1 MCKLWRLR
9 EIGHGPYTPS
19 QNQGDSVCLLP
30 HTPRR
35 FPTPIRAAIDTTR
48 AQACVL
54 LDACTTVTH
63 PQSSGQS
70 LIFQSRP
77 VTARSSTHRCVYAPA
92 MYTIHTASARV
103 NAPTAYTAHPACVY
117 ALPLAR
123 KRTHPPA
130 YTYTR
135 PRGVHAC
142 SLPAT
147 AYTERYTPSV
157 RNTQAPTGSR
167 KRLNA
172 PTCVYMPTY
181 RSRVQGT
188 YPPTA
193 RVNAPIV
200 AYYTPYACAPPA
212 YTHPYSRKRT
222 YLLYNIHAP
231 TAI

>member
-1 MCKLWRLR
+1 MYN
-9 EIGHGPYTPS
+9 GHAP
-19 QNQGDSVCLLP
+19 
-30 HTPRR
+30 
-35 FPTPIRAAIDTTR
+35 PIFR
-48 AQACVL
+48 
-54 LDACTTVTH
+54 
-63 PQSSGQS
+63 PQS

-77 VTARSSTHRCVYAPA
+77 VTARSSTHHCVYAPA

-123 KRTHPPA
+123 KRTPPTRPA

-167 KRLNA
+167 KHT

-181 RSRVQGT
+181 RSRT

-212 YTHPYSRKRT
+212 YTHPCSRKRT
-222 YLLYNIHAP
+222 YLLYNIYAP